1 MSTVHFTSSDG
12 RVHGAISADERP
24 RGTGAELIADSQF
37 KPAELAGARG
47 SDSSR
52 RGLGIHGGLMFLRPL

>member
-1 MSTVHFTSSDG
+1 VYTAQYQLMSS
-12 RVHGAISADERP
+12 

-37 KPAELAGARG
+37 KPAELAGTRG
-47 SDSSR
+47 TDSSR